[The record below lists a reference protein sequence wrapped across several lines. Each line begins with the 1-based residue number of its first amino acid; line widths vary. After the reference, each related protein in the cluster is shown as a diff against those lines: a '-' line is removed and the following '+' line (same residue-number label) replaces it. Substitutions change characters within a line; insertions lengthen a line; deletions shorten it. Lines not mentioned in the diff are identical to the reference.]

1 MTFIKTITL
10 LIHLFFGL
18 YNSCYKSDGWKSGLP
33 NDYEG
38 SKSGLSDDKE
48 CIIEFV
54 EDINPL
60 DRTILEKPFYIQVRP
75 VTNNE
80 R

>member
-1 MTFIKTITL
+1 MTFIKTIIL
-10 LIHLFFGL
+10 LINLFFGL
-18 YNSCYKSDGWKSGLP
+18 YNSCYE
-33 NDYEG
+33 NEG

-54 EDINPL
+54 EDVNPL
-60 DRTILEKPFYIQVRP
+60 DRTILERPFYIQVRP

>member
-1 MTFIKTITL
+1 MTFIKVIVL

-18 YNSCYKSDGWKSGLP
+18 YKSCYK
-33 NDYEG
+33 NEG

-48 CIIEFV
+48 VIEYV
-54 EDINPL
+54 EDYNPL